1 MNNSSSVNGLQTNQ
15 RRHTPENEERIIVQA
30 LTAVVNGTI
39 PATNDAQEYTTIIAL
54 PDDST
59 TVKPPLAE
67 TCQTC
72 NSSNCN
78 GCHLFPVSDNDDGG
92 ERTEKKYRGVRKRR
106 NGKWAAEIRDTKNK
120 RRKWLGT
127 FATAEDAAVAYD
139 EAAIRFRGA
148 KTKLNFPVSNYNVEE
163 ILRLQQM
170 DNETD
175 VAENQTGNSIEGTTS
190 MQIGESSNDQENADG
205 QR

>member
-1 MNNSSSVNGLQTNQ
+1 MENSSSVNRIQTNQ

-39 PATNDAQEYTTIIAL
+39 LATNDNQEYTTIIAL
-54 PDDST
+54 PDVSE
-59 TVKPPLAE
+59 L
-67 TCQTC
+67 CQDC
-72 NSSNCN
+72 NSRNCN
-78 GCHLFPVSDNDDGG
+78 GCHLFPKSDNDDGG
-92 ERTEKKYRGVRKRR
+92 EMAGKKYIGVRQRR

-127 FATAEDAAVAYD
+127 FATAEDAAGAYD
-139 EAAIRFRGA
+139 KSAIRFRGV

-175 VAENQTGNSIEGTTS
+175 VADNPTG
-190 MQIGESSNDQENADG
+190 SSNDQENDKFKDG
-205 QR
+205 RRGE

>member
-1 MNNSSSVNGLQTNQ
+1 MDNSSSSVSRLQTNQ

-30 LTAVVNGTI
+30 LTAIVNGTI
-39 PATNDAQEYTTIIAL
+39 PATNDDQQYTAIIAV
-54 PDDST
+54 PDA
-59 TVKPPLAE
+59 AE
-67 TCQTC
+67 ICQVC

-78 GCHLFPVSDNDDGG
+78 GCHLFQESDNDDGG
-92 ERTEKKYRGVRKRR
+92 EREEKKYRGVRQRS
-106 NGKWAAEIRDTKNK
+106 NGKWAAEIRDTIKK

-127 FATAEDAAVAYD
+127 FATAEDAAGAYD
-139 EAAIRFRGA
+139 EAAIRFRGV

-175 VAENQTGNSIEGTTS
+175 VAENQTRSSI
-190 MQIGESSNDQENADG
+190 NDQ
-205 QR
+205 

>member
-1 MNNSSSVNGLQTNQ
+1 MDNSSSVNILETNQ

-39 PATNDAQEYTTIIAL
+39 SATTNDDQEYTTIIAQ
-54 PDDST
+54 PD
-59 TVKPPLAE
+59 VAE
-67 TCQTC
+67 LCQDC

-78 GCHLFPVSDNDDGG
+78 GCHLFPESDNDDGG
-92 ERTEKKYRGVRKRR
+92 EMAGKKYIGVRQRR
-106 NGKWAAEIRDTKNK
+106 KGKWVAEIHETRNK

-127 FATAEDAAVAYD
+127 FNTAKDAAAAYD
-139 EAAIRFRGA
+139 EAAIRFRGV

-163 ILRLQQM
+163 ILRLQLM

-175 VAENQTGNSIEGTTS
+175 EAENPTGSNNIEGS
-190 MQIGESSNDQENADG
+190 RVMQIGESSND
-205 QR
+205 

>member
-1 MNNSSSVNGLQTNQ
+1 MDNSPSVNRLQTNQ
-15 RRHTPENEERIIVQA
+15 RTHLPENEERIIVQA

-39 PATNDAQEYTTIIAL
+39 PATNDDQEYTTIIAL
-54 PDDST
+54 QD
-59 TVKPPLAE
+59 VAE
-67 TCQTC
+67 LCQAC
-72 NSSNCN
+72 NSSDCN
-78 GCHLFPVSDNDDGG
+78 GCHLFPDSYNDDGG
-92 ERTEKKYRGVRKRR
+92 ERTEKKYIGVRKRR
-106 NGKWAAEIRDTKNK
+106 NKWTAEIRDTKSK

-127 FATAEDAAVAYD
+127 FATAEDAAGAYD
-139 EAAIRFRGA
+139 KAAIGFRGV

-190 MQIGESSNDQENADG
+190 MQIGESSNDQENDDG

>member
-1 MNNSSSVNGLQTNQ
+1 MDNSSSVNRLQTNQ
-15 RRHTPENEERIIVQA
+15 RTHSPDNEERIIVQA
-30 LTAVVNGTI
+30 LTAIVSGTI
-39 PATNDAQEYTTIIAL
+39 PATNDDQEYTTIIAL
-54 PDDST
+54 PG
-59 TVKPPLAE
+59 VAE
-67 TCQTC
+67 LCQAC

-78 GCHLFPVSDNDDGG
+78 GCHLFQDSYNDDGG
-92 ERTEKKYRGVRKRR
+92 ERTEKKYIGVRKRR

-127 FATAEDAAVAYD
+127 FATAEDAAGAYD
-139 EAAIRFRGA
+139 EAAIRFRGV

-170 DNETD
+170 DNEID

-190 MQIGESSNDQENADG
+190 MQIGESSNDQENDDG

>member
-1 MNNSSSVNGLQTNQ
+1 MDNSSSVNRLQTNQ
-15 RRHTPENEERIIVQA
+15 RTHPPENEERIIVQA

-39 PATNDAQEYTTIIAL
+39 PATNDDQEYTTIIAL
-54 PDDST
+54 PD
-59 TVKPPLAE
+59 VAE
-67 TCQTC
+67 LCQAC

-78 GCHLFPVSDNDDGG
+78 GCHLFPDSYNDDGG
-92 ERTEKKYRGVRKRR
+92 ERTEKKYIGVRKRK
-106 NGKWAAEIRDTKNK
+106 NKWAAEIRDSKNK

-127 FATAEDAAVAYD
+127 FATAEDAAGAYD
-139 EAAIRFRGA
+139 VAAIGFRGV

-163 ILRLQQM
+163 ILRLQQT

-190 MQIGESSNDQENADG
+190 MQIGESSNDQENDDG
-205 QR
+205 QRLQ

>member
-54 PDDST
+54 PD
-59 TVKPPLAE
+59 VAE
-67 TCQTC
+67 LCQAC
-72 NSSNCN
+72 NSSNCI
-78 GCHLFPVSDNDDGG
+78 GCHLFPDSYNDDGG
-92 ERTEKKYRGVRKRR
+92 ERMEKKYRGVRQRR

-127 FATAEDAAVAYD
+127 FDTAEDAAGAYD
-139 EAAIRFRGA
+139 KAAIGFRGV
-148 KTKLNFPVSNYNVEE
+148 KTKLNFPVSDYNVKE

-175 VAENQTGNSIEGTTS
+175 VVENQTGNRIEGTTS
-190 MQIGESSNDQENADG
+190 MHIGENNNDQENDKYDDG